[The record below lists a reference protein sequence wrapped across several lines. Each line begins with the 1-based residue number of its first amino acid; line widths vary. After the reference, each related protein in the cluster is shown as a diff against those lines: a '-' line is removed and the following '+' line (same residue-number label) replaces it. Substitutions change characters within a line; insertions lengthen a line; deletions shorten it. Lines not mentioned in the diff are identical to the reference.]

1 LIIKSAKKYSEF
13 GKIMKKT
20 NLLSAL
26 GSVVILI
33 LIYSNMVNEKPLLS
47 PIGLDKKQ
55 TQIDEKKL
63 ISNIQKPSQ
72 TNTINKNMDEYID
85 NKDGTVTFK
94 DTDLMWQRCAVGQIW
109 NGITCEGDAEKYTW
123 YSAMK
128 LTNHFAQYD
137 NWRLPTQKELMALLI
152 CADAQ
157 YDDKKAKCLTDT
169 TVKKP
174 SINTALFPNTQS
186 LWFWSSSP
194 YAYSNHYAWYIDF
207 HQGLT
212 NYNDK
217 NAYMNVRL
225 VRIMPR

>member
-1 LIIKSAKKYSEF
+1 
-13 GKIMKKT
+13 MKKT
-20 NLLSAL
+20 SLLSAL

-33 LIYSNMVNEKPLLS
+33 LIYSNMVNEKPSLS

-123 YSAMK
+123 YS
-128 LTNHFAQYD
+128 
-137 NWRLPTQKELMALLI
+137 
-152 CADAQ
+152 
-157 YDDKKAKCLTDT
+157 
-169 TVKKP
+169 
-174 SINTALFPNTQS
+174 
-186 LWFWSSSP
+186 
-194 YAYSNHYAWYIDF
+194 
-207 HQGLT
+207 
-212 NYNDK
+212 
-217 NAYMNVRL
+217 
-225 VRIMPR
+225 